1 MDEPINGVA
10 GQNFLQQ
17 QMNWW
22 NYKYKLVQQQ
32 EIYEIKKK
40 YNNNNYN
47 SRTYRIT
54 TINHDNNNNWVSEIT
69 EKLQKQQITIWKVK
83 NKLQQ

>member
-32 EIYEIKKK
+32 EIYEIKK
-40 YNNNNYN
+40 N
-47 SRTYRIT
+47 T
-54 TINHDNNNNWVSEIT
+54 TTTTTTVVLIE
-69 EKLQKQQITIWKVK
+69 
-83 NKLQQ
+83 LQQ